1 MYSFYLLVATF
12 LDLSSKKKEGKNEQ
26 ADPSANKS
34 WLGRLNP
41 FNLIPKGPPVAHL
54 PDDKNPRVRERGGKR
69 VEKEEVI
76 MINFL
81 LDCF

>member
-1 MYSFYLLVATF
+1 MFFMYSFYLLIATF
-12 LDLSSKKKEGKNEQ
+12 LDLSSKKKEGKKEQ

-54 PDDKNPRVRERGGKR
+54 PDDKNPRVRERGGGGEGKR
-69 VEKEEVI
+69 RGSD
-76 MINFL
+76 N
-81 LDCF
+81 D

>member
-1 MYSFYLLVATF
+1 MFFMYSFYLLVKTF
-12 LDLSSKKKEGKNEQ
+12 LDLSSKKKEGKKEE

-54 PDDKNPRVRERGGKR
+54 PDDKNPRVRERGGGEGR
-69 VEKEEVI
+69 RRGSD
-76 MINFL
+76 N
-81 LDCF
+81 D